1 MEKSKQ
7 PNLVY
12 TFQLFRSIIKESQAS
27 VQAVTS
33 KEKVTF
39 QDVQALLIS
48 TNKGL
53 NEVRRLQQEY
63 AKSMDGK
70 KSEID
75 LTAVT
80 FLAPV
85 EIEKALKTSEKVDIS
100 RIAMSS
106 DLFLEYT
113 DQYVQKAESLLE
125 TVARFVSS
133 GPVTAFDFQ
142 PVAAPTATVET
153 GSSGST
159 PKPAEVVADVPP
171 QSNFVAVIASEEN
184 FEDFD
189 NIVND
194 ATATMV
200 VKSAEPTN
208 N

>member
-12 TFQLFRSIIKESQAS
+12 TFQLFRAIIHESQTS
-27 VQAVTS
+27 IRTVTS

-39 QDVQALLIS
+39 QDVQSLLIS
-48 TNKGL
+48 THKGL
-53 NEVRRLQQEY
+53 NDVRRLQQEY

-85 EIEKALKTSEKVDIS
+85 EIEKALKASEKVDIS
-100 RIAMSS
+100 RITMSS

-113 DQYVQKAESLLE
+113 DQFVQKAESLLE

-142 PVAAPTATVET
+142 PVAAPTATVKF

-159 PKPAEVVADVPP
+159 PQRAEVVEDVPP

-189 NIVND
+189 NMVND

-200 VKSAEPTN
+200 AKSVEPTN